1 MTPERWRQVRSLLE
15 AALEHS
21 ADERQAFLDAAC
33 LDPETHR
40 EVSSLLAVE
49 SDAADFIET
58 PAFDLHG
65 HTDGD
70 GASPP
75 PAPNFLERVQAGLG
89 LRPTPTAP
97 APAEP
102 APKRKGRPA
111 KADRP

>member
-15 AALEHS
+15 AALERS

-33 LDPETHR
+33 PDPETRR

-49 SDAADFIET
+49 HDAADFIET

-65 HTDGD
+65 TTDGADGD

-75 PAPNFLERVQAGLG
+75 ADPGLLDRVLAALG
-89 LRPTPTAP
+89 LRATPTQP
-97 APAEP
+97 V
-102 APKRKGRPA
+102 PKEKGRPA